1 MYILIE
7 YWYLTNFSSKENG
20 TKMNFRYFIG
30 YKYDKIVKPFCIF
43 LPRMS
48 GYLTG
53 FKEIKCIFFLI
64 KNDQLLEKYNKIWE
78 KTSKMLYKKDF
89 IGNRLTINNTK

>member
-1 MYILIE
+1 
-7 YWYLTNFSSKENG
+7 
-20 TKMNFRYFIG
+20 
-30 YKYDKIVKPFCIF
+30 
-43 LPRMS
+43 MS

-89 IGNRLTINNTK
+89 IGNRLTINNTKSNFMNVTLIQIFIVEKYPKLILITFACQYYYMIQFLM